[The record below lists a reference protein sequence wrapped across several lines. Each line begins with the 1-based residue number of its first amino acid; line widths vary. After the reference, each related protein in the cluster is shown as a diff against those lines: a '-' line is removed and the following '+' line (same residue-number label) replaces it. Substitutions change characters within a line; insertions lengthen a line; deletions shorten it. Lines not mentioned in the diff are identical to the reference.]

1 MICSNISQMIGFTC
15 HPLSE
20 DGHVAMI
27 RTPFTFPDGDGIP
40 VFVEKLGTQV
50 RFFDDGGVLMHFRG
64 KGVSLDDQRKTR
76 FVKSLGEPNG
86 VLLNET
92 GELEIWARTENASVA
107 FAKYMATMLALSNW
121 ELDQEGV
128 ATDMSLFLDE
138 VAMCLRSWKS
148 TASLGDGVEVVGVSG
163 HVYKMDLQFDDSA
176 VLAIGI
182 HPASIS
188 STAKKLLDIR
198 GANANEGFKVLVVID
213 DRRDPVT
220 ARREGLV
227 LDSVANVLMMT
238 RLEERAH
245 LGRLSN

>member
-1 MICSNISQMIGFTC
+1 MICSNLSQMIGFTC

-50 RFFDDGGVLMHFRG
+50 RFFDDGGVLLHFRG

-76 FVKSLGEPNG
+76 FVRTLAEPNG
-86 VLLNET
+86 VKLNET
-92 GELEIWARTENASVA
+92 GELEIWARAENASVA
-107 FAKYMATMLALSNW
+107 FEKYMATMLALSNW
-121 ELDQEGV
+121 ELDQDGV

-148 TASLGDGVEVVGVSG
+148 AASLRDGVEVVGVSG

-176 VLAIGI
+176 VLAVGI

-198 GANANEGFKVLVVID
+198 GANENEGFKVLVVID